1 VRTARDE
8 IAAVLDAKGLKLVGL
23 VNNAGVS
30 RHLIFEYEKLE
41 EVMALYNVNVF
52 GVYRVT
58 QAFLPLLRES
68 SAGRVVNVGSMAPT
82 LPASGYSSYAGS
94 KNALESISDV
104 LRLDDLRMEK
114 GTSVGLV
121 WGSRALLSGK
131 RLSHCFPFC
140 FAHPSAMAG
149 SSPKEL
155 ESHAAAD
162 GALFRKLVA
171 DGYNQCADAYLSQHA
186 VDDPDDMR
194 LQAFRE
200 LFAEMPR
207 RARILD
213 AGCGAGVPVAKAVVE
228 DPRDMSVTGVDISQ
242 RQIELAK
249 KLVPSDRATFLC
261 SDMASMDFEKESF
274 DAICAFFSVFH
285 LPRRDQAAFFVRVAS
300 WLRPGGRFVF
310 NLGSGLEDGE
320 GECLESDFLGAAMV
334 WSSYPREQTL
344 ELLQKAGFALE
355 KEELKTVRTGDE
367 VDRAGLQLEL
377 ARYNMSVSL
386 LKPGMVHSALH
397 GKISGGNAAWRRA
410 EDVEGFRVPQP
421 EQQVLFHSHIAMG
434 SNVSQFEVE
443 VGPGMKQVLGHKTY
457 GSISESFEENGEAI
471 AVMSRSFCGTAT
483 TAPEGTMDWVIG
495 PSLKEKW
502 DDPNRK
508 SIFDWMMRM
517 EWSLVA
523 ARGGFA
529 VAGLKPDG
537 SMGAVVLVAP
547 YPDGVPSALSS
558 HFEQVRAFWAGGFP
572 PKSDA
577 GEAFWAMKTRAFAGQ
592 DAFEEVKSKYC
603 TGPHAHVKVVA
614 VDPDAQGMG
623 FCGKLMRFV
632 NTWADSR
639 HLPLWLETSGERNVA
654 IYERFGYKTMERF
667 DIKCETSEL
676 KEDIHHDEFGMLRSP
691 P

>member
-1 VRTARDE
+1 
-8 IAAVLDAKGLKLVGL
+8 
-23 VNNAGVS
+23 
-30 RHLIFEYEKLE
+30 
-41 EVMALYNVNVF
+41 
-52 GVYRVT
+52 
-58 QAFLPLLRES
+58 
-68 SAGRVVNVGSMAPT
+68 
-82 LPASGYSSYAGS
+82 
-94 KNALESISDV
+94 
-104 LRLDDLRMEK
+104 
-114 GTSVGLV
+114 
-121 WGSRALLSGK
+121 
-131 RLSHCFPFC
+131 
-140 FAHPSAMAG
+140 MAG

-207 RARILD
+207 GARILD

-274 DAICAFFSVFH
+274 DAVCAFFSVFH
-285 LPRRDQAAFFVRVAS
+285 LPRRDHAAFFVRVAS

-320 GECLESDFLGAAMV
+320 GECGLESDFLGATMV

-355 KEELKTVRTGDE
+355 KEELKTVR
-367 VDRAGLQLEL
+367 LEL

-410 EDVEGFRVPQP
+410 EDVEGFRV
-421 EQQVLFHSHIAMG
+421 LFHSHIAMG
-434 SNVSQFEVE
+434 SSVSQFEVE

-676 KEDIHHDEFGMLRSP
+676 KEAEWGDWADRFEEKRLDREAKADGAEVTTEAIRHALRSEYP
-691 P
+691 QTRYVVANVHGIPCQVLAWLMWLLPDRARDIVLS